1 MGVSFLGDVRIK
13 RDAQFGRLYRIPN
26 YMNEKQNEKPVPE
39 PKKKR
44 LGDYTAKELNEMPI
58 EEHQRL
64 FEEAFLRN
72 LSKERPE
79 G

>member
-1 MGVSFLGDVRIK
+1 
-13 RDAQFGRLYRIPN
+13 
-26 YMNEKQNEKPVPE
+26 MNEKQNEKPVPE

-58 EEHQRL
+58 EERKRL